1 MCRQAATMGML
12 VQDLNNLRAE
22 QARVDVIKAQRET
35 AERQARRLK
44 LEVQNLEA
52 ENKTLKQ
59 DIKKMNKLYI
69 TQEQTFN

>member
-1 MCRQAATMGML
+1 MGML

-35 AERQARRLK
+35 AERLARRLK

>member
-35 AERQARRLK
+35 AERLARRLK

>member
-35 AERQARRLK
+35 AERLARRLK

-59 DIKKMNKLYI
+59 DIKKINKLYI